1 MEERGKRMCQLLWHH
16 DTIEW
21 GPTSPCASSAEGMW
35 RGWNLGAQP
44 ARGDVVREEP
54 WSACTPLSAVAWRL
68 PSTCETT
75 PNMPNG
81 LGREQVGEVR
91 AGAADVGPTARAA
104 CDARRRR
111 CMADEPP
118 RPARVRR
125 PCRCRYPEAS
135 GTLAWQSGCVCVD
148 VASGVAE
155 GCVCM

>member
-1 MEERGKRMCQLLWHH
+1 MQDAGDEEPVEERGKRMCQLLWHH

-54 WSACTPLSAVAWRL
+54 WFACTPLSAVAWRL
-68 PSTCETT
+68 PS

-125 PCRCRYPEAS
+125 AALPLS
-135 GTLAWQSGCVCVD
+135 LARSQRHPGLAIGLCVC
-148 VASGVAE
+148 
-155 GCVCM
+155 